1 MATFFEQVQEM
12 GLRQAAITK
21 VDETV
26 ERLTAGMNIAD
37 IRGALRGD
45 EPRRPNPRLR
55 PHADGFWFHIR
66 PSFYHTEVTHIY
78 PTFRLGWLSTF
89 MFVWETITGIILM
102 VFYTPSPLAAYSNMW
117 NILGNVPLGQLMRNM
132 HRLGAEVM
140 VIAVALHML
149 RTFVTG
155 SYKKPRQFTWATGML
170 LLFFTL
176 LLSFSGYLL
185 PWDQLAYWAL
195 TVFLSGAEA
204 APAPPIPGL
213 DPIAFNRNVLL
224 IAQGGPAL
232 GAGGLLRWYLFHV
245 LLFPLIVGVFF
256 FVHYYKVVLYGIS
269 LPPGREEI
277 GEDTAKRVP
286 RNERTYFTPDILTSE
301 LMWTA
306 LITLFLTAG
315 SLWLWDAPLE
325 HHADPIVT
333 PLHVVAPWYL
343 SWSQGWLKLGDK
355 TLVVG
360 AIPLLLVI
368 FMAMPYVEVG
378 KSRRY
383 ADRRVGL
390 TVAML
395 FIAFMLVSNWMGS
408 PEYRVNSSPDREVG
422 IEVLPEEGPSTMKA
436 VPYEYLEEGV
446 WPPGFSVANN
456 PHLTEALAEFQHAM
470 ENHSCRLEEDLSQAE
485 REAEEQ
491 AGDEHK
497 WKECIYVE
505 VDEEGEIIPWEDR
518 RFDNGFSD
526 NAMAN
531 PYAEL
536 RIEEIQP
543 GLKKLTLAFQVE
555 NPDPNSDELII
566 DEASWTAFIHKDA
579 NYVGECRFANKNC

>member
-1 MATFFEQVQEM
+1 MATFVEQVREM
-12 GLRQAAITK
+12 GLKQAVIAK
-21 VDETV
+21 ADEAV
-26 ERLTAGMNIAD
+26 ERLTSGLNISDVRA
-37 IRGALRGD
+37 ALRGD

-55 PHADGFWFHIR
+55 PHADGFWLHIR

-78 PTFRLGWLSTF
+78 PTFRLGWMSTF

-102 VFYTPSPLAAYSNMW
+102 VFYTPSPLVAYSNMW

-140 VIAVALHML
+140 VLVVALHML

-155 SYKKPRQFTWATGML
+155 SYKKPRQFTWATGVL
-170 LLFFTL
+170 LLVFTL

-204 APAPPIPGL
+204 APAPPVV
-213 DPIAFNRNVLL
+213 NENVLL
-224 IAQGGPAL
+224 ILQGAPSL
-232 GAGGLLRWYLFHV
+232 GANGLLRWYLFHV
-245 LLFPLIVGVFF
+245 LLLPLLLGIFF

-286 RNERTYFTPDILTSE
+286 RDERTYFIPDILTSE
-301 LMWTA
+301 LMWSA
-306 LITLFLTAG
+306 LLTLFLVAG

-343 SWSQGWLKLGDK
+343 SWSQGWLKLADK

-360 AIPLLLVI
+360 FIPLLMVAFI
-368 FMAMPYVEVG
+368 VMPYFEVG

-383 ADRRVGL
+383 ADRRLGL
-390 TVAML
+390 SVAMV
-395 FIAFMLVSNWMGS
+395 FIAIMLVSNWMGT
-408 PEYRVNSSPDREVG
+408 PRFRVQSSAEQEVSQKLLPQEG
-422 IEVLPEEGPSTMKA
+422 VSVLLG
-436 VPYEYLEEGV
+436 VPYEHLQPGTYL
-446 WPPGFSVANN
+446 PGQVLPDN
-456 PHLTEALAEFQHAM
+456 PHMTRALASF
-470 ENHSCRLEEDLSQAE
+470 
-485 REAEEQ
+485 REAMYQYSCELNGNP
-491 AGDEHK
+491 ALPID
-497 WKECIYVE
+497 WDNCRVE
-505 VDEEGEIIPWEDR
+505 TLPDGGKRYGNFFKPSVMVD
-518 RFDNGFSD
+518 
-526 NAMAN
+526 

-536 RIEEIQP
+536 RIREVQP
-543 GLKKLTLAFQVE
+543 NLSELTLVYQVVDSD
-555 NPDPNSDELII
+555 NPDEFLVNTTWVSYRHAD
-566 DEASWTAFIHKDA
+566 S
-579 NYVGECRFANKNC
+579 NYEEECRFLNKNC